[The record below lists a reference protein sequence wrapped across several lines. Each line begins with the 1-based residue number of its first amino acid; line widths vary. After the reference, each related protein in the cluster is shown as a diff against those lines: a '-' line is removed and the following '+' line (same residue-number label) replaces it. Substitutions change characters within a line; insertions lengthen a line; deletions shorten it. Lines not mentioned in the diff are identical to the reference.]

1 MSLLTVD
8 DLQVEG
14 KRVLMRVDFNVP
26 LDNNQRITDDFRIQA
41 AIPTINKLIDQGAR
55 VVLMSHLGRPKG
67 QVVKELSLKPV
78 AEYLRNHFKHVAF
91 TTDCV
96 GDVAEEIVN
105 SAKKG
110 SVILLENLRF
120 HAGEKANDPEFAEQ
134 LSALGDVYVNNAFGT
149 CHRAHAS
156 MAGVAEHFEQ
166 RAIGDLVEKEIKFL
180 KGKVSNPTHPYT
192 AVMGGAKVSDK
203 IQIIDKII
211 KKADHL
217 LIGGGMCFTFLKA
230 KGYDVGNSLVEEEK
244 LDLAKDLMEKAKEVN
259 CKLTLPV
266 DVVCA
271 EEMEENVPA
280 HTVDVDSIPDGEMGL
295 DIGEKT
301 IDNFLEILENSKTV
315 LWNGP
320 MGVFEIEKFSKGTF
334 KIAHKL
340 ADITAKGAITIIGG
354 GDSASAIKE
363 AGLMEQV
370 SHVSTGGG
378 ASLAL
383 IGGEKME
390 PLELISEK

>member
-8 DLQVEG
+8 DLQVEN

-26 LDNNQRITDDFRIQA
+26 LDDKQRITDDFRIQA
-41 AIPTINKLIDQGAR
+41 ALPTIKKLAKQGAR

-67 QVVKELSLKPV
+67 QKDETLSLKPV
-78 AEYLRNHFKHVAF
+78 AEYLQDHFKHVAF
-91 TTDCV
+91 TADCV
-96 GDVAEEIVN
+96 GDVAEEVVN
-105 SAKKG
+105 SSKKG

-120 HAGEKANDPEFAEQ
+120 HAGEKANDPEFAKQ
-134 LSALGDVYVNNAFGT
+134 LSKLGDVYVNNAFGT

-156 MAGVAEHFEQ
+156 MAGVAEYFEQ
-166 RAIGDLVEKEIKFL
+166 RAIGDLVAKEIKFL
-180 KGKVSNPTHPYT
+180 RGKVTNPTHPYT

-203 IQIIDKII
+203 IQIIDKIMP
-211 KKADHL
+211 KADHL

-230 KGYDVGNSLVEEEK
+230 QGYDVGNSLVEEDK
-244 LDLAKDLMEKAKEVN
+244 LELAKDLMEKAQDQDCEIV
-259 CKLTLPV
+259 LPI

-271 EEMEENVPA
+271 EKAEENIPSR
-280 HTVDVDSIPDGEMGL
+280 TVSSDSIPENEMGL
-295 DIGEKT
+295 DIGEET
-301 IDNFLEILENSKTV
+301 IAKFSKILENSKTV

-320 MGVFEIEKFSKGTF
+320 MGVFEIEKFSQGTF

-340 ADITAKGAITIIGG
+340 ADITAKGATTIIGG

-390 PLELISEK
+390 PLDLISKK

>member
-41 AIPTINKLIDQGAR
+41 ALPTINKLVDQGAR

-91 TTDCV
+91 TSDCV
-96 GDVAEEIVN
+96 GDVAEEVVN

-120 HAGEKANDPEFAEQ
+120 HAGEKANDPEFAKQ
-134 LSALGDVYVNNAFGT
+134 LAKLGDVYVNNAFGT

-156 MAGVAEHFEQ
+156 MAGVAEHFEK

-180 KGKVSNPTHPYT
+180 KGKVTNPSHPYT

-211 KKADHL
+211 PKADHL
-217 LIGGGMCFTFLKA
+217 LIGGGMCYTFLKA
-230 KGYDVGNSLVEEEK
+230 KGYEIGSSLVEK
-244 LDLAKDLMEKAKEVN
+244 DKVQLAKELMEKAAENDCELV
-259 CKLTLPV
+259 LPV
-266 DVVCA
+266 DVICA
-271 EEMEENVPA
+271 EKIEKGIPS
-280 HTVDVDSIPDGEMGL
+280 HTVAADSIPEDEMGL

-301 IDNFLEILENSKTV
+301 REKFSSILENSKTV

-320 MGVFEIEKFSKGTF
+320 MGVFEIVDFAQGTF
-334 KIAHKL
+334 TIAHKL
-340 ADITAKGAITIIGG
+340 AEITAQGAITIIGG

-363 AGLMEQV
+363 AGLMDKV

-390 PLELISEK
+390 PLEL

>member
-8 DLQVEG
+8 DLHVDG

-41 AIPTINKLIDQGAR
+41 ALPTINKLVDKGAR

-67 QVVKELSLKPV
+67 KKVDELSLKPV
-78 AEYLRNHFKHVAF
+78 AEYLQHHFKHVAF
-91 TTDCV
+91 TADCV
-96 GDVAEEIVN
+96 GDVAEEVVN
-105 SAKKG
+105 SSKKG

-120 HAGEKANDPEFAEQ
+120 HAGEKANDPEFAEK
-134 LSALGDVYVNNAFGT
+134 LAKLGDVYVNNAFGT

-156 MAGVAEHFEQ
+156 MAGVAKHFDQ
-166 RAIGDLVEKEIKFL
+166 RAIGDLVEKEIEFL
-180 KGKVSNPTHPYT
+180 KGKAHNPTHPYT

-203 IQIIDKII
+203 IQIIDKIMP
-211 KKADHL
+211 KADHL

-230 KGYDVGNSLVEEEK
+230 KGYDVGKSLVEEDK
-244 LDLAKDLMEKAKEVN
+244 LDLAKKLMEKADEQDCEIV
-259 CKLTLPV
+259 LPS
-266 DVVCA
+266 DVICA
-271 EEMEENVPA
+271 QEIEDNVPY
-280 HTVDVDSIPDGEMGL
+280 HTVKVDAIPENELGL
-295 DIGEKT
+295 DIGDET
-301 IDNFLEILENSKTV
+301 VENFSKILENSKTV

-320 MGVFEIEKFSKGTF
+320 MGVFEIDQFAQGTF

-340 ADITAKGAITIIGG
+340 ADITASGAITIIGG

-363 AGLMEQV
+363 AGLMEKV

-390 PLELISEK
+390 PLDLISKK

>member
-26 LDNNQRITDDFRIQA
+26 LDNEQRITDDFRIQA
-41 AIPTINKLIDQGAR
+41 ALPTIKKLTNKGAR

-67 QVVKELSLKPV
+67 KKVNELSLKPV
-78 AEYLRNHFKHVAF
+78 AEYLQDHFKHVAF
-91 TTDCV
+91 TTDCI
-96 GDVAEEIVN
+96 GDVAQEVVN
-105 SAKKG
+105 SSKKG

-120 HAGEKANDPEFAEQ
+120 HAGEKANDPEFAKE
-134 LSALGDVYVNNAFGT
+134 LAKLGDVYVNNAFGT

-156 MAGVAEHFEQ
+156 MAGVAEHFTQ
-166 RAIGDLVEKEIKFL
+166 RAIGDLVEKEIRFL
-180 KGKVSNPTHPYT
+180 RDKVSNPRHPYT

-203 IQIIDKII
+203 IQIIDKLI

-244 LDLAKDLMEKAKEVN
+244 LELAKDLMEQAKEQN
-259 CKLTLPV
+259 CELILPL

-271 EEMEENVPA
+271 EKMDENYPA
-280 HTVDVDSIPDGEMGL
+280 TTVDVKAIPDKKMGL

-301 IDNFLEILENSKTV
+301 IAKFSEILENSKTI

-320 MGVFEIEKFSKGTF
+320 MGVFEIEKFAQGTF

-340 ADITAKGAITIIGG
+340 ADITAKGATTIIGG
-354 GDSASAIKE
+354 GDSASAIKQ
-363 AGLMEQV
+363 ANLMDKV

-390 PLELISEK
+390 PLELISKK